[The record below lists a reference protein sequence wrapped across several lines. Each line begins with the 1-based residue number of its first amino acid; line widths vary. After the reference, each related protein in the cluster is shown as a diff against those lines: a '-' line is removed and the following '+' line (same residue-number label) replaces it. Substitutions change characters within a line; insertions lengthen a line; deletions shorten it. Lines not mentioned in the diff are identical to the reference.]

1 MYLKKKGKL
10 TAAHDDDGA
19 QHTKT
24 LLDQTQYTQ
33 PALFALE
40 WSLAELWHGYAGLAA
55 AMAFATEFQGNG
67 TPHGHGFVAL
77 CNMYQNGSLQDIA
90 DFIAKQASSL
100 SSEEAVQRIT
110 SFIEH
115 LHREDYYDNE
125 KHEAAEPE
133 LEKQF
138 NNNNDGPKENIFLS
152 ARSQGFYESPST
164 TGLWDCLS
172 AENKESREALVTA
185 EA

>member
-1 MYLKKKGKL
+1 M
-10 TAAHDDDGA
+10 
-19 QHTKT
+19 TKEPVCACQDILGHST
-24 LLDQTQYTQ
+24 K
-33 PALFALE
+33 PMG
-40 WSLAELWHGYAGLAA
+40 GYAGLAA

-164 TGLWDCLS
+164 TGLWDCVS

-185 EA
+185 EAQV

>member
-1 MYLKKKGKL
+1 MG
-10 TAAHDDDGA
+10 
-19 QHTKT
+19 
-24 LLDQTQYTQ
+24 
-33 PALFALE
+33 
-40 WSLAELWHGYAGLAA
+40 GYAGLAA

-133 LEKQF
+133 LEKH
-138 NNNNDGPKENIFLS
+138 
-152 ARSQGFYESPST
+152 ST
-164 TGLWDCLS
+164 TTMTGQRRIFSSALGHRVFTNHLLQPAYGIVSQQRIKKAEKLW
-172 AENKESREALVTA
+172 
-185 EA
+185 